1 MTRPPLVAHALAAA
15 IVAGAFALARWAPDA
30 YAALL
35 QEDRAPEWWTVGLFG
50 VAGVA
55 RILAA
60 VRRRRAFDFLVGL
73 FCLFVAG
80 EEISWGQ
87 RLLGYTPPDVF
98 LAHNTQQ
105 EATLHNFADVFGQ
118 PKWMLALALAGYGL
132 LLPLLGRA
140 APTRRLLERI
150 GATAPAWEL
159 APWFAAAVVLL
170 AWYPLTFTGEWVEL
184 LAGLLFMASIGA
196 SSVALASTAAAT
208 LAASVVAAELGARRR
223 PAPADLACARAEAAS
238 LLRDVLEGGVRA
250 DALEDAGS
258 VHKRLRTA
266 ARDGYVDAERLST
279 YAGVACPAVK
289 PDALAARRR
298 YAIDPWGTAYW
309 IRIGRED
316 DDGRR
321 RVVVYSF
328 GPDRRRD
335 SSPERT
341 GGDDV
346 GAAGVLEALEVA
358 P

>member
-1 MTRPPLVAHALAAA
+1 MTRPPLLVHALAAG
-15 IVAGAFALARWAPDA
+15 IVAGAFALARWAPDL

-35 QEDRAPEWWTVGLFG
+35 QEDRTPEWWTVGLFG
-50 VAGVA
+50 AAGLA
-55 RILAA
+55 RIRAA
-60 VRRRRAFDFLVGL
+60 VRRRRAFDLLVAL

-80 EEISWGQ
+80 EEMSWGQ

-118 PKWMLALALAGYGL
+118 PKWMLVLALAGYGL
-132 LLPLLGRA
+132 LLPLLARV
-140 APTRRLLERI
+140 APLRRLLERV
-150 GATAPAWEL
+150 GATAPAWGL

-184 LAGLLFMASIGA
+184 LAGVLFLASSSP
-196 SSVALASTAAAT
+196 SSVALAAAAGAT
-208 LAASVVAAELGARRR
+208 LAASVIMAELGARRR
-223 PAPADLACARAEAAS
+223 PAPADLACARAEAES
-238 LLRDVLEGGVRA
+238 LLRDVLEGGVRPE
-250 DALEDAGS
+250 ALEDIGS

-266 ARDGYVDAERLST
+266 TRDGYADAERLAT
-279 YAGVACPAVK
+279 YGRVACPSVK

-298 YAIDPWGTAYW
+298 YMIDPWGTAYW

-316 DDGRR
+316 DEGAR

-335 SSPERT
+335 SSPVRAA
-341 GGDDV
+341 GDDV
-346 GAAGVLEALEVA
+346 AAEGVLEAAEAV